1 MAGFPSRRWQA
12 GAVDTRSFPDA
23 VPANILQSVERE
35 SKEAEAREEEERLR
49 LETMNL
55 AVFCGDAKK
64 VVGTRI
70 LDMDWSFRGN
80 HIAFDVFCC

>member
-1 MAGFPSRRWQA
+1 M
-12 GAVDTRSFPDA
+12 
-23 VPANILQSVERE
+23 ERE

-70 LDMDWSFRGN
+70 LDRDGSFRGN
-80 HIAFDVFCC
+80 HVALTFLLLIDCDPEVAAGV